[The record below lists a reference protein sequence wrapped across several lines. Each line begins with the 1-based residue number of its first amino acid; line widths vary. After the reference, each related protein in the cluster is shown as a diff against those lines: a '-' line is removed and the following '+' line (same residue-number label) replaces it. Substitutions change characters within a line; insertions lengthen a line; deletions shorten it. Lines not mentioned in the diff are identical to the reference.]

1 MIVRGGCIELE
12 HDEPALLT
20 LACCGDEAPALDAA
34 LFSAWL
40 ARPVSEEMLAI
51 RWGAL
56 LVLRGRFAAACAA
69 SRTPGCA
76 CVAMLEP
83 CSP

>member
-1 MIVRGGCIELE
+1 MIVRGGYIELE
-12 HDEPALLT
+12 HDEPALLA
-20 LACCGDEAPALDAA
+20 LVCGGDEAPALDAV

-40 ARPVSEEMLAI
+40 ARPVSDETLAI

-56 LVLRGRFAAACAA
+56 LVLRGCFVAARAEARTECFALVA
-69 SRTPGCA
+69 TP
-76 CVAMLEP
+76 EP